1 MKPDMWKIFT
11 LVLGAIIMPLAG
23 WVWSVNVEVSQLRND
38 VGDLE
43 RQVADLEEQV
53 DEQEEATRT
62 LIRVESEL
70 THLRDILDR
79 IEDLVTQ

>member
-1 MKPDMWKIFT
+1 MMWKVFT
-11 LVLGAIIMPLAG
+11 VVLGALVMPLAG

-43 RQVADLEEQV
+43 RQVVSLEAQV

-62 LIRVESEL
+62 LIRVESDL
-70 THLRDILDR
+70 RHLRDILDR
-79 IEDLVTQ
+79 IEDLID

>member
-1 MKPDMWKIFT
+1 MKPDMMWKVFT
-11 LVLGAIIMPLAG
+11 VVLGALVMPLAG

-43 RQVADLEEQV
+43 RQVVSLEAQV

-62 LIRVESEL
+62 LIRVESDL
-70 THLRDILDR
+70 RHLRDILDR
-79 IEDLVTQ
+79 IEDLID